1 MKITKKNNLKKKT
14 QKQKKHFKN
23 KTHHFKKNIKNM
35 KYKKNITQKGYGKQ
49 ERERAERQRIER
61 EREYIR
67 NQQEIKQRSRN
78 TFINLFNRLKL
89 ATDSN
94 DKIKTEDILFRFTDS
109 FSSNRNGINTLIPVR
124 ANNLP
129 INKLPSRGIINEEEE
144 SKEETSSIVSPS
156 IVNFV
161 PLLVIIYEHINDLSI
176 KIQITRFYLQNMGNI
191 NLESTKGKISA
202 LSSAI
207 TTQDKQLVNFL
218 IENGADKNI
227 LTEEQKNM
235 LDILMTKPLKIKKKK
250 EKRDNILKEELL
262 EEPLE
267 ELVEEQL
274 IEVNPII
281 QKFHTTKLI
290 IPTELPS
297 EYNPDI
303 EPDFWKPIFQENEM
317 TSLKQQIND
326 MITLDRDIRL
336 IKKNQDSLYK
346 EVEHMWN
353 VCEINKTII
362 PTYFVPTIN
371 EAYESFGSWLL
382 DQDNDFSNYNII
394 LCAALIIFGVIS
406 YKMKQQDYQFIIKGG
421 KAIQL
426 VLRDIPNMDAY
437 KSEDIDLL
445 IIPKDGITRDD
456 LSIKILAANLAY
468 LIKWFLNR
476 NRNEVMM
483 SEISIQTPDPSKP
496 DTNQYIYKL
505 SYIKSIKKQFFN
517 NKENRLV
524 VTDDYKPFADIDF
537 KTLHEPIDK
546 FFDDVIE
553 YPFFIPQLNIPILF
567 TCPSIDS
574 ILNEKLYFYSKYIGF
589 LQILKLRQ
597 PITEYGYTK
606 LNIIECNRILEKFK
620 RAILA
625 INKGILKQNEPL
637 QVVHPISIE
646 ELKSSIR
653 SRFNILQIIQPQLQE
668 DIINGLYS

>member
-1 MKITKKNNLKKKT
+1 MKITKKNNFKKKT
-14 QKQKKHFKN
+14 QKHKYFKN
-23 KTHHFKKNIKNM
+23 KTNHYKKNNKII
-35 KYKKNITQKGYGKQ
+35 KYKKTITQKGNGKQ
-49 ERERAERQRIER
+49 ERERAERQRKER

-94 DKIKTEDILFRFTDS
+94 DTVKIDDVLFRFPDVL
-109 FSSNRNGINTLIPVR
+109 SSNRNGINTLIPVR
-124 ANNLP
+124 DNNLP
-129 INKLPSRGIINEEEE
+129 INKLPSTGNIEEDKE
-144 SKEETSSIVSPS
+144 EETSSIVSPS
-156 IVNFV
+156 IKNFV
-161 PLLVIIYEHINDLSI
+161 PFLVIIYEHINDLNI

-207 TTQDKQLVNFL
+207 TRQDKQLVIFL

-227 LTEEQKNM
+227 LSEEQKNM
-235 LDILMTKPLKIKKKK
+235 FDILMTKPLKIKRKK
-250 EKRDNILKEELL
+250 ERNDIAITEEDIQQ
-262 EEPLE
+262 EPLIT
-267 ELVEEQL
+267 Q
-274 IEVNPII
+274 EVPII
-281 QKFHTTKLI
+281 QESPIMKEFHTTKLI
-290 IPTELPS
+290 IPSELPS

-317 TSLKQQIND
+317 TILKRQIND
-326 MITLDRDIRL
+326 MITIDRDIH
-336 IKKNQDSLYK
+336 IVKKNQDSSYK
-346 EVEHMWN
+346 EIEHMWN

-362 PTYFVPTIN
+362 PTYFVQTVN

-394 LCAALIIFGVIS
+394 LCASLIIFGIIS

-426 VLRDIPNMDAY
+426 VLRDIPDIDAY

-445 IIPKDGITRDD
+445 IIPKHGITRDD

-468 LIKWFLNR
+468 LVKWFLNR

-483 SEISIQTPDPSKP
+483 SEISIQTPDPNKP

-505 SYIKSIKKQFFN
+505 SYIKSIKKRFFSS
-517 NKENRLV
+517 KENRMV
-524 VTDDYKPFADIDF
+524 ITDDYKPFADIDF
-537 KTLHEPIDK
+537 KTLQDPIDK
-546 FFDDVIE
+546 FFGDVIE
-553 YPFFIPQLNIPILF
+553 YPFFIPPLNIPILF

-589 LQILKLRQ
+589 LQMLKLRQ
-597 PITEYGYTK
+597 PISEYGYTK
-606 LNIIECNRILEKFK
+606 LNIAECIRILEKFK

-625 INKGILKQNEPL
+625 INKGILKQGDHAISNED
-637 QVVHPISIE
+637 
-646 ELKSSIR
+646 LKAFIR
-653 SRFNILQIIQPQLQE
+653 SRFNQLQIRDPQVE
-668 DIINGLYS
+668 EEIINGLYSDI